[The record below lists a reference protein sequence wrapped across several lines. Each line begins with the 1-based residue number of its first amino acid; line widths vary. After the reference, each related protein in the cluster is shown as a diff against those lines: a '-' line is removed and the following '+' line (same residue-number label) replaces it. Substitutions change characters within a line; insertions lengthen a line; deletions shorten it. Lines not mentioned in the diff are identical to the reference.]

1 MAKPISKDLKAMA
14 RRLRMMAL
22 AEMDQRSDCKGLLE
36 EEELAEGPAERFVLP
51 ELILS

>member
-22 AEMDQRSDCKGLLE
+22 AEMHQRSDSQALSE
-36 EEELAEGPAERFVLP
+36 EEDLSEGPVERFVLP
-51 ELILS
+51 DLVLS

>member
-22 AEMDQRSDCKGLLE
+22 AEMDQRSDCQGLLDE
-36 EEELAEGPAERFVLP
+36 EEFGEGHAERFVLP
-51 ELILS
+51 ELVLS